1 MKTAPT
7 YNLYADIFDYPSDN
21 LPSAVAECGRRL
33 AHRLPEA
40 AEHLACLE
48 REAKACDT
56 RAMMEKY
63 AAIFDFSPAR
73 TMDLGYQLFGETY
86 KRGIFLVK
94 MKEALEKY
102 QIPAGNELPDHLPS
116 VLRMLS
122 VLKAEDEPRDLVEEV
137 ILPSVEKILRT
148 FDGEGDVYRHALLA
162 LKTTL
167 MADFDIDH
175 VEIPRTA
182 ETLIENGGKKLPMF
196 PGFSPPV
203 ERVLS

>member
-1 MKTAPT
+1 MKTAHT
-7 YNLYADIFDYPSDN
+7 YDLYADIFDYPSQN
-21 LPSAVAECGRRL
+21 LPATVVECGRRL
-33 AHRLPEA
+33 VDKLPRA
-40 AEHLACLE
+40 AENLARLE
-48 REAKACDT
+48 SETNACDT

-73 TMDLGYQLFGETY
+73 TLDLGYQLFGETY

-94 MKEALEKY
+94 MKEAMEKY
-102 QIPAGNELPDHLPS
+102 QIPLGNELPDHLPS

-137 ILPSVEKILRT
+137 ILPGVEKILRT
-148 FDGEGDVYRHALLA
+148 FDGEGEAYRHALLA

-175 VEIPRTA
+175 VEIPRAA

-203 ERVLS
+203 ERGLS